1 MKLVK
6 DELPAPYRGQARVRV
21 LAVSIS
27 DVNMRRGRYPGR
39 SKPAGANT
47 SRPSKVGA
55 PWGRGA
61 SSCTACTPTSS
72 ITIESRP
79 LSGAA
84 VKARPP

>member
-21 LAVSIS
+21 IAVFIS
-27 DVNMRRGRYPGR
+27 DMRRGGYPGGPKR
-39 SKPAGANT
+39 AGANT
-47 SRPSKVGA
+47 SRPAKVGA
-55 PWGRGA
+55 LWGRGA

-84 VKARPP
+84 VKARPS